1 MAFETL
7 TFASGS
13 AIIPGELFV
22 PGGAASTGL
31 VVLAYGTDGLEDN
44 ERGPWKTMMHG
55 YAEAL
60 AEAGL
65 FALIPNYFKKTDTIA
80 GIPAAEVILLKRD
93 DWSAALADT
102 VTHAR
107 ALPRVDPSR
116 IGLLGFSLGGHLCL
130 RIRAEAKPQALVE
143 FFAPNLDGIG
153 PAGVVP
159 FAQIHH
165 GKNDQLQATQFS
177 NAAIVEGIL
186 KSEGTDVTLFPYE
199 GANHGFAGN
208 DKANKEAATLSQSR
222 TLQFFKSHL

>member
-1 MAFETL
+1 MAFKTL
-7 TFASGS
+7 TFASGT
-13 AIIPGELFV
+13 AMIPGELFD
-22 PGGAASTGL
+22 PRGAASTGL

-60 AEAGL
+60 AEMGL
-65 FALIPNYFKKTDTIA
+65 FALIPDYFKKTNTMA
-80 GIPAAEVILLKRD
+80 GLPAAELILLKRD
-93 DWSAALADT
+93 DWAATLADA

-107 ALPRVDPSR
+107 ALPRVDSPR

-130 RIRAEAKPQALVE
+130 RIRSAVKPKALVE
-143 FFAPNLDGIG
+143 FFAPTLDGIG
-153 PAGVVP
+153 PAGTVP

-165 GKNDQLQATQFS
+165 GTNDQLQATQFS
-177 NAAIVEGIL
+177 NAAVIEGVL